1 MIEQLKED
9 TYTFNTIA
17 GTVDELNDTAF
28 IQQYEVL
35 VEEVK
40 EIGDALVASNLVEVV
55 DGVIDTLVVA
65 LGLWQKLENKGVD
78 MNKAAELIAA
88 NNLSKYPSL
97 TKSEV
102 VDATIEMYK
111 AKNIEVEVTSNIP
124 YHCYVFRNKV
134 TGKILKPYGFES
146 VDISSCIP
154 EEFQIE

>member
-1 MIEQLKED
+1 MIEQLKQG

-17 GTVDELNDTAF
+17 GTGDELDDTAF

-124 YHCYVFRNKV
+124 YHCYVFRNKA

-146 VDISSCIP
+146 VDISSCVP

>member
-1 MIEQLKED
+1 MLEQLKQD

-17 GTVDELNDTAF
+17 GTDLAVHYEAF
-28 IQQYEVL
+28 WQQFAVL
-35 VEEVK
+35 LEEVR
-40 EIGDALVASNLVEVV
+40 EIEDALYYSDLTEVV

-102 VDATIEMYK
+102 IAATIEMYK

-124 YHCYVFRNKV
+124 YHCYVFRNKH

-146 VDISSCIP
+146 VDISSCLP

>member
-1 MIEQLKED
+1 MIEQLKQD

-111 AKNIEVEVTSNIP
+111 DKSIEVEVTSNIP

-154 EEFQIE
+154 EEF